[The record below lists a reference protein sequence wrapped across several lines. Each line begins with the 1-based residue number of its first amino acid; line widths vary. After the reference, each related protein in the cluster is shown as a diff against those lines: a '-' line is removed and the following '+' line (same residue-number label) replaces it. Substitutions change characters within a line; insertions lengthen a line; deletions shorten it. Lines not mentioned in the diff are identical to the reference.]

1 MTGQRPC
8 GWKHVCAQFQLP
20 QGKSSLPSAVTHL
33 FKKTPKFYFSSCIL
47 KAYFKQ
53 TLGRKFYA
61 LRKRLWSNSEAAN
74 QPHAN
79 LCSQV
84 IHQSIP
90 PAPSPPPHPS
100 PGYCGAFARLVSPG
114 GGALIYFANFALPGG
129 RAFANPGPI
138 PSFWHARGFLSE
150 YNYTEGFTAK
160 KAEWLI
166 CQGQE

>member
-90 PAPSPPPHPS
+90 PAPSPPPP
-100 PGYCGAFARLVSPG
+100 P
-114 GGALIYFANFALPGG
+114 LPGLLRG
-129 RAFANPGPI
+129 ICPPRQSRGWGINLFCKFCTARGPGICQPGANPELLTRTRFSI
-138 PSFWHARGFLSE
+138 R
-150 YNYTEGFTAK
+150 
-160 KAEWLI
+160 I
-166 CQGQE
+166 